1 MKSRKRFRKHRKKRQ
16 GRSQRCCEVSYL
28 RLERLY
34 RKLFDQFGWMILANE
49 YDMKEEVSFYVSAV
63 ERILA
68 AIQESKDVRGLERM
82 ESNVKILLAH
92 AQKDFKKT

>member
-1 MKSRKRFRKHRKKRQ
+1 MKTKTNHRKRFRKHRTKRNQ
-16 GRSQRCCEVSYL
+16 ISYH

-34 RKLFDQFGWMILANE
+34 RKVFDQFGWMILAHE

-63 ERILA
+63 ERILEE
-68 AIQESKDVRGLERM
+68 IQASKEVHGLELM

-92 AQKDFKKT
+92 VQKDFKK

>member
-1 MKSRKRFRKHRKKRQ
+1 MKTKTRKRFRKHRTKT
-16 GRSQRCCEVSYL
+16 SEFSYL
-28 RLERLY
+28 RLEKLY

-49 YDMKEEVSFYVSAV
+49 YDMKEEVSFYVSAI

-68 AIQESKDVRGLERM
+68 AIQASKDVPGLERM

-92 AQKDFKKT
+92 AQKDFKNHK

>member
-1 MKSRKRFRKHRKKRQ
+1 MKTKTQKRFRKHRTKRN
-16 GRSQRCCEVSYL
+16 EISYL
-28 RLERLY
+28 RLEKLY

-49 YDMKEEVSFYVSAV
+49 YDMKEEVSFYVSAI

-68 AIQESKDVRGLERM
+68 AIQASKDVPGLERM